1 MRIDCIC
8 PGTPHAEGDTVT
20 LHQTLD
26 FRRAMTM
33 QKSVVIARTGVDE
46 DMDTAEILAILAES
60 YLRYGVESWTLVDAA
75 GKAIPVS
82 PDNVSAHLMTHI
94 AEAMDLA
101 EEADD
106 LYQEAVLLPLVRRGL
121 RSSQPTS
128 TTDSTSPST
137 GSDPDPLTPSSP
149 SSTTTTPTDDI
160 ETTSSP
166 LDGASNSSPS
176 LVSVA

>member
-8 PGTPHAEGDTVT
+8 PGTPHEDDTVT
-20 LHQTLD
+20 LYPTLD

-33 QKSVVIARTGVDE
+33 QKAVVIARTGVDE
-46 DMDTAEILAILAES
+46 DMDPAEILAILAES

-75 GKAIPVS
+75 GKAIPVT
-82 PDNVSAHLMTHI
+82 PDNVTAYLMPHI
-94 AEAMDLA
+94 GEAMDVA
-101 EEADD
+101 EEADG

-121 RSSQPTS
+121 RSSQPTP
-128 TTDSTSPST
+128 TTDSMSPST
-137 GSDPDPLTPSSP
+137 GSDPDPQTPSSP

-160 ETTSSP
+160 GTTSSP
-166 LDGASNSSPS
+166 PDGVSKSSPS